1 MPALRAR
8 GRTWRSLRAGVLLL
22 VCAAASA
29 CSTLS
34 YYAHVAHGEM
44 GLLASRRSATVI
56 VDDPHADATLR
67 TRLRQALA
75 AREFAS
81 EHLLLPR
88 NRSYTSYVELGRPY
102 VTWSVFA
109 APEFSVEPV
118 THCFPFAGCVAYLG
132 FFDRARADRAAGRLA
147 GQGDDTAVEGV
158 AAYSTLGWFADP
170 ILSSMLRWSDDELDG
185 VIFHELAHQK
195 LYVKDDSAFNESYAS
210 FVQEEGLRQWRASR
224 GLPAANTHAGEH
236 EKAFTQLVLDLRDRL
251 RALYVQPSSAEAM
264 RAAKRAEIDA
274 FRERYKTLR
283 DGAWN
288 GDKRYDRWV
297 DAPINNARLVPFG
310 LYERW
315 VDAFARIFRNA
326 NAQWPAFYEEVRRLA
341 ALPRAERDR
350 RLAALGADE
359 NGQTSR

>member
-1 MPALRAR
+1 MH
-8 GRTWRSLRAGVLLL
+8 AGTLLL
-22 VCAAASA
+22 ACVAASA

-44 GLLASRRSATVI
+44 GLLASRRSAATI
-56 VDDPHADATLR
+56 VDDPGADATLR
-67 TRLRQALA
+67 ARLRQALA
-75 AREFAS
+75 ARAFAS
-81 EHLLLPR
+81 DHLLLPR

-132 FFDRARADRAAGRLA
+132 FFDHARAERSAERLA
-147 GQGDDTAVEGV
+147 GQGNDTAVEGV

-195 LYVKDDSAFNESYAS
+195 LYVKDDTAFNESYAS
-210 FVQEEGLRQWRASR
+210 FVQEEGLSQWRASR
-224 GLPAANTHAGEH
+224 GLPAAGAHVEAH

-251 RALYVQPSSAEAM
+251 RALYAQPSSAEAM
-264 RAAKRAEIDA
+264 RAAKRVEIEA

-283 DGAWN
+283 DGAWS
-288 GDKRYDRWV
+288 GDRRYDRWV

-310 LYERW
+310 LYDRW
-315 VDAFARIFRNA
+315 VDAFSRIFSNA
-326 NAQWPAFYEEVRRLA
+326 DAQWPAFYAEVSRLA
-341 ALPRAERDR
+341 ALPRAERER
-350 RLAALGADE
+350 RLAALAADE
-359 NGQTSR
+359 AGQTSR